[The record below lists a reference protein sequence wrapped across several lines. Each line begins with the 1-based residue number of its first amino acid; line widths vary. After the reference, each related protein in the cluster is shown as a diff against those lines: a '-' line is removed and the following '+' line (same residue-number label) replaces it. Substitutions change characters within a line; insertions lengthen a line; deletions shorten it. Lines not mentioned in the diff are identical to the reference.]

1 MLHTCLRGSQDHRRR
16 TPCLAAIAVAVAG
29 AGLLALA
36 GPAMA
41 SYSPAST
48 QGWLTYNLP
57 SGVNSSLTTKHTV
70 QGRASGGVCQ
80 FTFTG
85 SLAPGAAGFEEDEVA
100 FDPST
105 CQAVYAVGP
114 IQHPA
119 AAAGELSTSAS
130 GATGDAAASGGDPAF
145 YMKTFYE
152 DPVGIDV
159 TSLRND
165 LEWSYSGGCV
175 RSYKWKRHA
184 TWYSPSGW
192 GLNSVGDSPWL
203 NCGSAGSN
211 SHADMENNIFCAF
224 TNTWTHYYYN
234 HYVKGTPDGVAHY
247 GWNDAD
253 SGACSGLLSHHYS
266 VGWETPW

>member
-1 MLHTCLRGSQDHRRR
+1 M
-16 TPCLAAIAVAVAG
+16 VAVAG
-29 AGLLALA
+29 FCALA

-41 SYSPAST
+41 SYSPRAA
-48 QGWLTYNLP
+48 QGWLTYKLP
-57 SGVNSSLTTKHTV
+57 TGVNSALTNNRTV
-70 QGRASGGVCQ
+70 QGQPAGGVCN

-85 SLAPGAAGFEEDEVA
+85 SLGRGARGFEEDEVA
-100 FDPST
+100 FNPST

-114 IQHPA
+114 IQHPQ
-119 AAAGELSTSAS
+119 AAAGEVSRSAS
-130 GATGDAAASGGDPAF
+130 GASPANAASSGGDPAF

-175 RSYKWKRHA
+175 RSYKWKRNA

-192 GLNSVGDSPWL
+192 GLNSIGDSPWI